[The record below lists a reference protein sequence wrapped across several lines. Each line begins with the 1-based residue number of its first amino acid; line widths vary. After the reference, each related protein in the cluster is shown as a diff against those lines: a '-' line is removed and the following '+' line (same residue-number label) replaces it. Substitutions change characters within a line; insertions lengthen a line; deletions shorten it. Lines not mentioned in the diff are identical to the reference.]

1 MKQVTTQNLKY
12 THSIS
17 NLQTVK
23 YAQVGIIP
31 SPAPHTTPSADSDKV
46 QYAALDHNAV
56 IPDSTVC
63 LDQILI
69 QLKEVAPQWRR
80 LGEAVGL
87 EALDD
92 IAEYVRQIKM
102 YSLMVVVPTAGWR

>member
-1 MKQVTTQNLKY
+1 M
-12 THSIS
+12 
-17 NLQTVK
+17 
-23 YAQVGIIP
+23 GIIP
-31 SPAPHTTPSADSDKV
+31 SPAPHTTPSDDSDKV

-92 IAEYVRQIKM
+92 IAEYVRQIKE
-102 YSLMVVVPTAGWR
+102 LEDV